1 MQKLTEK
8 RMKFEIGFLLVS
20 VFLIA
25 ICGIVYEL
33 SIGNLSSYLMG
44 NTVVQYSLTIGSFM
58 FAMGIGSFLS
68 RFIQKDLIDKFIL
81 IELAVGIFGGFSAV
95 ALLYAYSSFPYYT
108 VAMFTVIFIIGAL
121 IGVEIPILTRLI
133 DQRYKDIKISISNA
147 LGFDYIGALIGSIG
161 FSVFLLPKFGVITSS
176 YILGMLNIIVVFL
189 NIAVYYHDIRFKKTI
204 TILTLVTFVGL
215 IYGLVTAGPVS
226 LILEQKLYRDRII
239 YLEQTPYQKIVMTR
253 DKEDFRLFLDG
264 NIQFSATDEYR
275 YHEALVHPAMVM
287 AKEAKRILVLGGG
300 DGLAVREI
308 LKYPSVEHITLVDL
322 DPEMTKLARTHK
334 RLKALNGDS
343 LENSKVE
350 VINEDAYQYVEKT
363 AEKYDVVLIDLPDPN
378 VDALSKLYSKTF
390 YQLVGNRLSPGGVV
404 NVQST
409 SPYFAPKVYWC
420 VRETMAASGLN
431 TTGYHLE
438 VPSFGDWGFT
448 LASNAPLEPER
459 LKVKVETRFLNDDQL
474 RAMFV
479 FSKDLEA
486 PDVEVNRIV
495 SPVILEYYQQSWKYW
510 N

>member
-1 MQKLTEK
+1 MENLSEK
-8 RMKFEIGFLLVS
+8 RMKFEIGFLLIS

-58 FAMGIGSFLS
+58 FSMGVGSFLS
-68 RFIQKDLIDKFIL
+68 RYIQKDLIDKFIM

-95 ALLYAYSSFPYYT
+95 TLLYAYSSFPYYT
-108 VAMFTVIFIIGAL
+108 VAMFAVIFIIGAL

-133 DQRYKDIKISISNA
+133 DHRYKDIKISISNA

-161 FSVFLLPKFGVITSS
+161 FSIFLLPRFGVITSS

-189 NIAVYYHDIRFKKTI
+189 NIAVYYKDIRFKKTI
-204 TILTLVTFVGL
+204 SLLTLATFAGL

-226 LILEQKLYRDRII
+226 LILEQKLYRDRIV
-239 YLEQTPYQKIVMTR
+239 YLDQTPYQKIVMTR

-275 YHEALVHPAMVM
+275 YHEALVHPAMTM
-287 AKEAKRILVLGGG
+287 AKEAKQVLILGGG
-300 DGLAVREI
+300 DGLAAREI
-308 LKYPSVEHITLVDL
+308 LKYSSVEQITLVDL
-322 DPEMTKLARTHK
+322 DPEMTRLAKTHK
-334 RLKALNGDS
+334 RLRALNGDA
-343 LENSKVE
+343 LENPKVK
-350 VINEDAYQYVEKT
+350 VVNQDAYQFIEKT
-363 AEKYDVVLIDLPDPN
+363 KSKYDVVLIDLPDPN

-390 YQLVGNRLSPGGVV
+390 YQMVGTRLTPGGVV

-420 VRETMAASGLN
+420 IRKTMADSELN

-448 LASNAPLEPER
+448 LASNEALDFSR
-459 LKVKVETRFLNDDQL
+459 LKVKVDTRFLTDEQIK
-474 RAMFV
+474 AMFV
-479 FSKDLEA
+479 FAKDLEA
-486 PDVEVNRIV
+486 PEVEVNRIV
-495 SPVILEYYQQSWKYW
+495 SPVILEYYQESWRYW

>member
-1 MQKLTEK
+1 MQKLSEK
-8 RMKFEIGFLLVS
+8 RIKFEIGFLLVS

-58 FAMGIGSFLS
+58 FAMGVGSFLS
-68 RFIQKDLIDKFIL
+68 RYIQNDLIDKFIL

-95 ALLYAYSSFPYYT
+95 TLLYAYSSFPYYS
-108 VAMFTVIFIIGAL
+108 VAMFVVIFIIGAL

-133 DQRYKDIKISISNA
+133 DHRYKDIKISISNA

-161 FSVFLLPKFGVITSS
+161 FSVFLLPRFGVIMSS
-176 YILGMLNIIVVFL
+176 YILGLLNVMVVFL
-189 NIAVYYHDIRFKKTI
+189 NIGVYFRDIRFKKTLS
-204 TILTLVTFVGL
+204 ILTLITFAGL
-215 IYGLVTAGPVS
+215 IYGLITAGPVS
-226 LILEQKLYRDRII
+226 LILEQKLYRDRVI
-239 YLEQTPYQKIVMTR
+239 YLDQTPYQKIVMTR

-287 AKEAKRILVLGGG
+287 ASKAEEILVLGGG
-300 DGLAVREI
+300 DGLAAREL
-308 LKYPSVEHITLVDL
+308 LKYNQVKHITLVDL
-322 DPEMTKLARTHK
+322 DPEMTRLAKTHK
-334 RLKALNGDS
+334 RLRELNKDS
-343 LENSKVE
+343 LDNPKVK
-350 VINEDAYQYVEKT
+350 VVNQDAYQFVEKT
-363 AEKYDVVLIDLPDPN
+363 KQQYDVIIIDLPDPN

-390 YQLVGNRLSPGGVV
+390 YQMVGTRLTNGGVV
-404 NVQST
+404 TVQST

-420 VRETMAASGLN
+420 IRETMKASGLD
-431 TTGYHLE
+431 TTGYHIE

-448 LASNAPLEPER
+448 LASNEPLKPER
-459 LKVKVETRFLNDDQL
+459 LKVQVETRFLTDEQMQ
-474 RAMFV
+474 AMFV
-479 FSKDLEA
+479 FAKDLEA
-486 PDVEVNRIV
+486 PEVEVNRIV